1 VGSVWAA
8 WAWGYRPD
16 DVLVV
21 GVWVLGQISLNQ
33 LSGILRVEFE
43 EDEYLER
50 KKGKQ
55 GKGEG

>member
-1 VGSVWAA
+1 
-8 WAWGYRPD
+8 
-16 DVLVV
+16 
-21 GVWVLGQISLNQ
+21 VLGQISLNQ